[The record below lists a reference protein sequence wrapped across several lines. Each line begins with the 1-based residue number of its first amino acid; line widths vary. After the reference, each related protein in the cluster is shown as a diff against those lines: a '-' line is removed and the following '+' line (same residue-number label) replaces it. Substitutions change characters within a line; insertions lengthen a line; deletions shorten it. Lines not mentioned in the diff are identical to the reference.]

1 MQTDLRES
9 VRTFIDSE
17 FRSTAVFLQQKVV
30 TLHQQNKTSM
40 EKINLCEGVV
50 ALMMDTEAWGNVSG
64 DFPFSEAQLEK
75 YADKLD
81 WKEVS
86 GNTNIFWSVQMLEKF
101 KRRIDWTALSRCLQE
116 ENVSAELLEKF
127 KDYWNW
133 EELSD
138 NNCLTPELIDQFAD
152 YINWKALINNW
163 SCCEKLATEE
173 FIRKYSD
180 RIPACDFKD
189 SRLWREMVEK
199 KEKEIKKQICL
210 C

>member
-1 MQTDLRES
+1 ME
-9 VRTFIDSE
+9 
-17 FRSTAVFLQQKVV
+17 FLQQ
-30 TLHQQNKTSM
+30 NM
-40 EKINLCEGVV
+40 MWV
-50 ALMMDTEAWGNVSG
+50 ALAAVSG
-64 DFPFSEAQLEK
+64 GMLLWPLVAGGTVAHLTPAEATLMMNREDALVLDVRETGEWSSGHISGARHITLAQLEK
-75 YADKLD
+75 RMS
-81 WKEVS
+81 E
-86 GNTNIFWSVQMLEKF
+86 
-101 KRRIDWTALSRCLQE
+101 
-116 ENVSAELLEKF
+116 LEKF
-127 KDYWNW
+127 KDNWNW

-189 SRLWREMVEK
+189 SRLWRELVER
-199 KEKEIKKQICL
+199 KEKQIKKRICL